1 MTTNELAGIT
11 GRYVQV
17 FLVHA
22 STEGEGWVYETV
34 GYPSMI
40 RHPET
45 MIPETEANILSYH
58 LDQCPPFGLLDVGT
72 FTTGEYVQA
81 FGKTPL
87 EAPIMFM
94 GVEIT
99 YEQSRRISCDGP

>member
-17 FLVHA
+17 YLVHPA
-22 STEGEGWVYETV
+22 GDDSELGYETV
-34 GYPSMI
+34 GYPHMI
-40 RHPET
+40 RHPQT
-45 MIPETEANILSYH
+45 MIPETEQNRLNMH

-81 FGKTPL
+81 FGKDPK

-99 YEQSRRISCDGP
+99 YEDRERISRDGC

>member
-1 MTTNELAGIT
+1 MTTNELAGIA
-11 GRYVQV
+11 GRYIQV
-17 FLVHA
+17 YLVHPA
-22 STEGEGWVYETV
+22 GDDSELGYETV
-34 GYPSMI
+34 GHPVMI
-40 RHPET
+40 RNPRTLIRES
-45 MIPETEANILSYH
+45 EENILSYH

-81 FGKTPL
+81 FGKNPL

-99 YEQSRRISCDGP
+99 YEDRERISRDGP